1 MMKEETIDQLLF
13 AVYSLT
19 GLLIGSVLGIGVA
32 KLTSAYGFAVAL
44 AILGLVTGGALQRG
58 IIQWNG

>member
-1 MMKEETIDQLLF
+1 MKEETIDKLLF

-32 KLTSAYGFAVAL
+32 KLTSTYGFAVAL
-44 AILGLVTGGALQRG
+44 SILGLVTGGALQRG
-58 IIQWNG
+58 LIKWRK